1 MADER
6 LCVLILGGWS
16 RGPLDFIEWTYRT
29 RCEFIEPSLHMPP
42 HGVRW
47 CGTWECG
54 LLVTVIA
61 LALWLLTMEWDGTFL
76 PLPAHAAAFGAAL
89 LLVPVIIVLLVRGS
103 IRRSVAAAERVIRGR
118 GVDVVVGFSWGGGI
132 GCFLLNERRWRGPT
146 LLLAPTL
153 SAMASAAR
161 LAPLSPRPFFRARGA
176 AEPCVYSAA
185 AHAGTSAT
193 PLPPTAA
200 PCAAAIDDDDDAI
213 DDAPPSLRPLPTV
226 HIVHASHDGFCPPS
240 QERELSLSGAT
251 MHRVRDVHIF
261 TERRSEEAIGRAF
274 EALLG
279 EAAQT
284 RAARGQGCRQG
295 AHVRR

>member
-1 MADER
+1 MYQWVANMP
-6 LCVLILGGWS
+6 LIDAVIDAV
-16 RGPLDFIEWTYRT
+16 RHD
-29 RCEFIEPSLHMPP
+29 RCDTIS
-42 HGVRW
+42 
-47 CGTWECG
+47 G
-54 LLVTVIA
+54 LLATTA
-61 LALWLLTMEWDGTFL
+61 
-76 PLPAHAAAFGAAL
+76 
-89 LLVPVIIVLLVRGS
+89 
-103 IRRSVAAAERVIRGR
+103 
-118 GVDVVVGFSWGGGI
+118 DV
-132 GCFLLNERRWRGPT
+132 NEQK
-146 LLLAPTL
+146 
-153 SAMASAAR
+153 SD
-161 LAPLSPRPFFRARGA
+161 
-176 AEPCVYSAA
+176 
-185 AHAGTSAT
+185 GTSAT